1 MNTFET
7 LAIDEPR
14 PGIHRLRLERR
25 RKLNA
30 LDEQM
35 MEELDAAAEGI
46 AEREPEAVLIEG
58 EGRRAFSIGM
68 EMRAPFAQTDDPDT
82 GKSIANRIQESMNR
96 IASLP
101 VPVVA
106 AVEGFAL
113 GGGLELALTAD
124 VRIAGES
131 STFGLPEITHGLI
144 PGAGAT
150 QRLPSI
156 VGRGRAYEM
165 MFTGEKFDA
174 ETMADWGLVDEV
186 VADEAVVETALDW
199 AEELSGATVR
209 TTGSLHRKLDLESAG
224 SSEGYMLEQSGLGR
238 AFSNDPFDVGEDG

>member
-1 MNTFET
+1 MFDTVSIE
-7 LAIDEPR
+7 EPR

-30 LDEQM
+30 LDEQVV
-35 MEELDAAAEGI
+35 EELAAATGQV
-46 AEREPEAVLIEG
+46 AERDPDAVVLEG
-58 EGRRAFSIGM
+58 AGRRAFSVGM
-68 EMRAPFAQTDDPDT
+68 DTRASFAQTDDPT
-82 GKSIANRIQESMNR
+82 VGKSLAHQGQESMNR
-96 IASLP
+96 LASLP

-106 AVEGFAL
+106 AVRGYAL

-124 VRIAGES
+124 VRIGGES
-131 STFGLPEITHGLI
+131 STYGLPEITKGLI

-174 ETMADWGLVDEV
+174 ETMADWGLLDQV
-186 VADEAVVETALDW
+186 VADEDVSAVALEW
-199 AEELSGATVR
+199 AEELSGVSVD
-209 TTGSLHRKLDLESAG
+209 TTESLHRRLDPDSQG
-224 SSEGYMLEQSGLGR
+224 SSAGYMLEQSGLGR
-238 AFSNDPFDVGEDG
+238 AFSEDPFGVGDEEE